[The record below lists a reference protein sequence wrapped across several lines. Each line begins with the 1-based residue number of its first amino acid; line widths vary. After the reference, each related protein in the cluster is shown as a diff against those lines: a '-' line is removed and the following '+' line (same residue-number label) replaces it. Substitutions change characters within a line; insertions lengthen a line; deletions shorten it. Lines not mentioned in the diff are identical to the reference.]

1 MPDVH
6 PVNSIHS
13 VKRTPSEVGRQVP
26 GNAVTSECVCHI
38 LANPVIFHR
47 KEFWFLFADFVVS
60 WNKNGQMLPE
70 LTMRVVRTTDPKALM
85 KFAWLFGIKG
95 MLSVE
100 RFKRR
105 AKKGIYFPPFLYLS
119 IINSCNLRCQ
129 GCWVDVESPRES
141 IDIKRLN
148 RLINDAKTHG
158 NSFFGL
164 LGGEPFMHPQLLDVL
179 AHHQDAYFQIFT
191 NGQLIT
197 DKVAARL
204 RELGN
209 ATPLISIEGRE
220 VVSDQRRGKKDVF
233 NRTLKGLDTAIRHKL
248 LTGVATSV
256 CKSNIRDLLTES
268 WLDELI
274 DRGVHYVWFHSY
286 RPVGPMMHE
295 DLGLTREELVETR
308 QFITEMRTKKPIAIV
323 DAYYDH
329 NGNALCPMATGISHH
344 VNPKG
349 GIEPCPII
357 QFASE
362 SIDDERGIYNTL
374 TQSKFLKDFREATA
388 RETRGCVM
396 LERPDLVEELI
407 ERHDAKDVTIRQ
419 TALKELQAMKPRH
432 SQWLPGDEIPEKHW
446 MYRWAKRFFYT
457 DFGVYQN
464 IRNMKP
470 LHEQNG
476 HSNESQQDSST
487 RAVVEKD

>member
-1 MPDVH
+1 
-6 PVNSIHS
+6 
-13 VKRTPSEVGRQVP
+13 
-26 GNAVTSECVCHI
+26 
-38 LANPVIFHR
+38 
-47 KEFWFLFADFVVS
+47 
-60 WNKNGQMLPE
+60 MLPE

-179 AHHQDAYFQIFT
+179 AHQQDAYFQIFT

-295 DLGLTREELVETR
+295 DLGLNREELVETR

-470 LHEQNG
+470 LHEQNV